1 MFTSNVG
8 WKVSACISEWILAR
22 ICYEDFQTV
31 KRLCETSTGIKL
43 TSSAVDLFIRIDP
56 AANSMSSHLLC
67 SKSFFRACM
76 EQTITMGPRHTS
88 AAHIKR
94 EACSSH
100 RELSSH
106 TFTLQS
112 HCWSVIHFTASGA
125 NLATLTYEPL
135 SGTDLTVIRIL
146 SLCVLYHS

>member
-1 MFTSNVG
+1 MLVG
-8 WKVSACISEWILAR
+8 KSPVKACRSWPEYAKMITRLWKVCLREP
-22 ICYEDFQTV
+22 
-31 KRLCETSTGIKL
+31 TSSTNP
-43 TSSAVDLFIRIDP
+43 TSSAADLFIRTAP
-56 AANSMSSHLLC
+56 ASNSVSSYLLC
-67 SKSFFRACM
+67 SESFFRPRT

-94 EACSSH
+94 EACGSH